1 MDKPHASE
9 QQPGPTSRDGFLWKK
24 GSSGKMEWKRR
35 FCVFDAAKLSM
46 SYYDENNHAKL
57 RGKVRVVDTIDAPG
71 DSVRP
76 HRIDLKASDG
86 SLLNVCADSA
96 AEKAAWMEALA
107 GPPPPPPGPPPPGPP
122 AINPPPPVSR
132 TPGDAESGTGATD
145 LPAALGPMELRVRS
159 ASLVDQ
165 PILQSSTIESVID
178 SLKAEA
184 GGVTTRCIDSVL
196 STLGSISRTG
206 VQHAEKEAVEKPAVE
221 AAGAEKKEAEEEKA
235 KKEAEEKAKKES
247 EAKAKKEADEKAK
260 KEADEKAKKE
270 ADEKAKKE
278 ADEEKTKKEAEAK
291 AKKEADEKAKKEADE
306 KAKKEAEEENTK
318 KEAEEEKAKEEKAA
332 KEKEKEET
340 AKEEVVVPVVSEQPE
355 QPEGSGSGGPFF
367 ALEALQVASPSDLP
381 PGVDGSCREV
391 RQRASLMSLIC
402 MLVCICL
409 G

>member
-57 RGKVRVVDTIDAPG
+57 RGKVRVVDTIDVPG

-132 TPGDAESGTGATD
+132 TPGDAESGTGETD
-145 LPAALGPMELRVRS
+145 LPAAL
-159 ASLVDQ
+159 ASLADQ
-165 PILQSSTIESVID
+165 PILQSSAIESVID

-184 GGVTTRCIDSVL
+184 GGVTTRCIDRVL

-206 VQHAEKEAVEKPAVE
+206 VQYAEKEAVEKPAVE

-235 KKEAEEKAKKES
+235 KKEAEEKAKKEAD
-247 EAKAKKEADEKAK
+247 EKAKREADEKAK
-260 KEADEKAKKE
+260 READEKAKKE

-291 AKKEADEKAKKEADE
+291 AKKEAEA

-318 KEAEEEKAKEEKAA
+318 KDAEEEKAKEEKAA

-340 AKEEVVVPVVSEQPE
+340 AKEEEEVVVPVVSEQPE
-355 QPEGSGSGGPFF
+355 QPEQPEKPEGSGSGGPFF

-402 MLVCICL
+402 MIVCICL